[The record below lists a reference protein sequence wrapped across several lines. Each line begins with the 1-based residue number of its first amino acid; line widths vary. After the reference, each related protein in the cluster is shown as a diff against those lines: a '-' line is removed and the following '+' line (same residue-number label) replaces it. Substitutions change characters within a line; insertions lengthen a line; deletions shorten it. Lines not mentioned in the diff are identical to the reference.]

1 MSGRPPSP
9 SSPVTSSIGFRRP
22 SRGLI
27 GRFILLL
34 LSVLCVA
41 TNGFAAEPAAVESTA
56 VESAA
61 VESARNIPAAEV
73 DSAEAAT
80 AANEALNRKLEASLR
95 EIATRLA
102 ARTRSKADLIVR
114 DETRRLTQQLVRLN
128 DQSSTVEDEISRE
141 VDARLDSAIYRFR
154 GEGYEVAT
162 NRRNSEL

>member
-1 MSGRPPSP
+1 MPPSP
-9 SSPVTSSIGFRRP
+9 SSPGTSSIGFRRP

-41 TNGFAAEPAAVESTA
+41 TNGFAAEPAAVESTK
-56 VESAA
+56 
-61 VESARNIPAAEV
+61 NIPAAEV
-73 DSAEAAT
+73 DSAEATT

-95 EIATRLA
+95 DIATRLA

-162 NRRNSEL
+162 NRKNSEL